1 MVLTGRDKGKQGTV
15 LRVLE
20 DSRVLVE
27 SVNMIKRHTK
37 PNPNKGVTGGII
49 DREAPIHISNVCPV
63 QPGRR
68 ARVSAWESARSPTD
82 VGCVSSSPTTK
93 SWTPESRSD
102 EMAGCRKFTGTRSS
116 PSS

>member
-1 MVLTGRDKGKQGTV
+1 MKKIRKGDKVMVLTGRDKGKQGTV

-49 DREAPIHISNVCPV
+49 DREAPIHISNVALYNPAT
-63 QPGRR
+63 GKGE
-68 ARVSAWESARSPTD
+68 RVGMRTMQDKSKVRFFKKSGEVAD
-82 VGCVSSSPTTK
+82 VK
-93 SWTPESRSD
+93 
-102 EMAGCRKFTGTRSS
+102 
-116 PSS
+116 

>member
-1 MVLTGRDKGKQGTV
+1 MKKIRKGDKVMVLTGRDKGKQGTV

-49 DREAPIHISNVCPV
+49 DREAPIHVSNVALYNPAT
-63 QPGRR
+63 GKGE
-68 ARVSAWESARSPTD
+68 RVGMRTMQDGSKVRVFKKSGEVAD
-82 VGCVSSSPTTK
+82 VK
-93 SWTPESRSD
+93 
-102 EMAGCRKFTGTRSS
+102 
-116 PSS
+116 

>member
-49 DREAPIHISNVCPV
+49 DREAPIHVSNVALYNPAT
-63 QPGRR
+63 GKGE
-68 ARVSAWESARSPTD
+68 RVGMRTMQDKSKVRYFKKSGEVAD
-82 VGCVSSSPTTK
+82 VK
-93 SWTPESRSD
+93 
-102 EMAGCRKFTGTRSS
+102 
-116 PSS
+116 

>member
-1 MVLTGRDKGKQGTV
+1 MKKIRKGDKVTVLTGRDKGRQGTV

-49 DREAPIHISNVCPV
+49 DREAPIHISNVALYNPAT
-63 QPGRR
+63 GKGE
-68 ARVSAWESARSPTD
+68 RVGMRTMQDKSKVRYFKKSGEVAD
-82 VGCVSSSPTTK
+82 VK
-93 SWTPESRSD
+93 
-102 EMAGCRKFTGTRSS
+102 
-116 PSS
+116 

>member
-49 DREAPIHISNVCPV
+49 DREAPIHISNVALYNPAT
-63 QPGRR
+63 GKGE
-68 ARVSAWESARSPTD
+68 RVGMRTMQDKSKVRYFKKSGEVAD
-82 VGCVSSSPTTK
+82 VK
-93 SWTPESRSD
+93 
-102 EMAGCRKFTGTRSS
+102 
-116 PSS
+116 